1 MIRISFCAESWL
13 RDHRIKTSD
22 FSWNVGVGS
31 FDPLRVTIQ
40 GQIFFGGPWP
50 PRTLLWIFLVVLRC
64 REHEKLEPLD
74 NFRSRRF
81 HFRSRRF
88 HFGFIS
94 DQEDSIFNQ
103 FWPNELSKKVWPWKV
118 TVSRSN
124 EQRRIWQKKSDV
136 FILRSLL
143 WEKLDFVQSVFL
155 HFKLSYETMK
165 IVSKHIS
172 KS

>member
-1 MIRISFCAESWL
+1 MAISKSKML
-13 RDHRIKTSD
+13 RNYKRDLRIKMSD

-40 GQIFFGGPWP
+40 GQIFFAGPWP
-50 PRTLLWIFLVVLRC
+50 PRTLLWIFLVVLWC
-64 REHEKLEPLD
+64 REHEKPEPLD
-74 NFRSRRF
+74 NIRSRRF

-103 FWPNELSKKVWPWKV
+103 FWPNGHGLSKKVWPWKV

-124 EQRRIWQKKSDV
+124 EQGRICPKKSDV
-136 FILRSLL
+136 FIPRSLVCEGMVCVNKTMIL
-143 WEKLDFVQSVFL
+143 I
-155 HFKLSYETMK
+155 LSE
-165 IVSKHIS
+165 
-172 KS
+172 